1 MSELL
6 RKIKRL
12 FKKSNAKAEP
22 QKPVKRSE
30 HVTAV
35 CEATG
40 WTRAE
45 ALEKMRSAK
54 DVGISFSQYAKNECW
69 KMTTEQI
76 EDLVKQQAAKKEEQ
90 AKKRE
95 KHIDTVCEATGWTRE
110 KALAEMK
117 KAKKATGMPYFRYAN
132 NMCWKLDMD
141 QIEKLNNEILE
152 RKADKAVYAKR
163 FTLKEICDTIGVAV
177 PEEFKSFENE
187 KFTNVGYSSKFAR
200 PGGALFVKKPSQE
213 ATLKEVEKAIEENV
227 KMVFVEN
234 KDKDIPLLK
243 EINHIV
249 INNSFDAVIKMC
261 QKIRKDAGIIAVGV
275 TGSVGK
281 TTTKDMIYSVL
292 RQSFVTRAGFGN
304 ENTIQPLFKNLQKMP
319 CNAEFFVQEYGANMP
334 GVMPR
339 TVDACVPNASVVTC
353 IAEPHLD
360 NFITKE
366 NIMAEKLKM
375 AEKMDE
381 GCPVFLNYDDELL
394 KTVEMDNRPVIFFSI
409 NNPEADYHAEN
420 IVDIEDGM
428 EFDVC
433 RNGKRNRVTLHIKGD
448 YNIRNGLV
456 AYAVGEWFG
465 MPDNKIIEGIE
476 KYKPI
481 GMRQNITNIGGYDL
495 FIDCYNTAPVSL
507 IGAVKVMEVMTVE
520 GGGKRIAV
528 IGDIPR
534 LGERGR
540 KINIETGKTIAGH
553 GLDLALCFGN
563 DDAKAMAEAI
573 NSCGVEAHYTDD
585 RNVLNQWMRDRI
597 TKNDITLIKGSVFRL
612 LTRTIDQV
620 FGTSLHVTSEHYEL
634 LNDSDFRVKLI
645 WEKEHHDRQT
655 AAIIGYLGDEAEP
668 DIISSSRGVEIFSL
682 AAASFAEN
690 RTIEKITVPDTVY
703 NIGKGAFNGC
713 WNLKEVV
720 LPSSIK
726 VIEANAFLNC
736 NKLES
741 INLEEGLIHIGE
753 TAFKNCASLKSI
765 TIPSTVGKIDDEAFA
780 GCKNLKMFCKKGT
793 YAEEYLLDN
802 GFNFEYI

>member
-1 MSELL
+1 MMSKLI
-6 RKIKRL
+6 RKIKKL
-12 FKKSNAKAEP
+12 FKKTSDI
-22 QKPVKRSE
+22 KPSKREE
-30 HVTAV
+30 HITTV

-40 WTRAE
+40 WSRE
-45 ALEKMRSAK
+45 KALEEMKKAK
-54 DVGISFSQYAKNECW
+54 AVGMPYFRYAKNECW
-69 KMTTEQI
+69 KLNLDQI
-76 EDLVKQQAAKKEEQ
+76 KELNEEIESRKAKSKAKKE
-90 AKKRE
+90 KLE
-95 KHIDTVCEATGWTRE
+95 KHIATVCEATGWSRD
-110 KALAEMK
+110 KAVEEMN
-117 KAKKATGMPYFRYAN
+117 KARTVGMPYFRYAN
-132 NMCWKLDMD
+132 NMCWKLDLD

-152 RKADKAVYAKR
+152 RKADKAVYTKR
-163 FTLKEICDTIGVAV
+163 FSLKEICDTIGIEV

-200 PGGALFVKKPSQE
+200 PDGALFVKKPSRE
-213 ATLKEVEKAIEENV
+213 ATEKEIEKAIEEKV
-227 KMVFVEN
+227 KLVFVEK
-234 KDKDIPLLK
+234 KDQDIPLLK
-243 EINHIV
+243 DINHIV

-261 QKIRKDAGIIAVGV
+261 QKIRKDAGIRAVGV

-319 CNAEFFVQEYGANMP
+319 CNAEIFVQEYGANKP

-339 TVDACVPNASVVTC
+339 TVDACIPNASVVTC

-360 NFITKE
+360 NFKTKE
-366 NIMAEKLKM
+366 NIMKEKLKM
-375 AEKMDE
+375 AEKME
-381 GCPVFLNYDDELL
+381 PGCPVFLNYDDELL
-394 KTVEMDNRPVIFFSI
+394 KTVEMEDRPVVFFSLD
-409 NNPEADYHAEN
+409 NPEADYYAEN
-420 IVDIEDGM
+420 IVDLEDGL

-433 RNGKRNRVTLHIKGD
+433 RNGKRNRVVIHIKGD

-456 AYAVGEWFG
+456 AYAIGEWFG
-465 MPDNKIIEGIE
+465 MPDKKIIEGLE

-507 IGAVKVMEVMTVE
+507 IGAVKVMEGMTVE

-534 LGERGR
+534 LGEKGR
-540 KINIETGKTIAGH
+540 EINIETGKTIAGH

-585 RNVLNQWMRDRI
+585 RNVLNQWMRERI

-655 AAIIGYLGDEAEP
+655 AAIIGYLGDETEP
-668 DIISSSRGVEIFSL
+668 DIISSSRGVEIFSI
-682 AAASFAEN
+682 AAAAFAEN
-690 RTIEKITVPDTVY
+690 RSIEKITVPDTVY

-720 LPSSIK
+720 LPSTIK

-741 INLEEGLIHIGE
+741 INLEEGIIHIGE
-753 TAFKNCASLKSI
+753 TAFKNCASLKSV
-765 TIPSTVGKIDDEAFA
+765 TLPSTIGKIDDEAFA
-780 GCKNLKMFCKKGT
+780 GCSNLKIYCKPGT

-802 GFNFEYI
+802 GYNFELI